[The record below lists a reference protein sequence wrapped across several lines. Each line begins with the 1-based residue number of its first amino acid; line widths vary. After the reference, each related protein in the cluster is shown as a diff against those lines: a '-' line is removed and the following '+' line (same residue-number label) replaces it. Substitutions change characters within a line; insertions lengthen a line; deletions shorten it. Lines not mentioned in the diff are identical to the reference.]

1 MIVVAYHCEYQF
13 VLSSTAYSYDMLATT
28 SLLRITISNSV
39 STTPYQVVVL
49 IATAT
54 TPTPG

>member
-1 MIVVAYHCEYQF
+1 MMVVAYDCEYRF
-13 VLSSTAYSYDMLATT
+13 VLSSTAYWYDTLATA

-39 STTPYQVVVL
+39 SATPYQVVVL
-49 IATAT
+49 IATVI